1 MEARKPLVVD
11 VVGGLWFAD
20 RKRRPSITRNSGT
33 DASRDLVRKWSCCEV
48 PETEF
53 RSKTGSYWVVPVWGD
68 LLDLTL
74 RLIMRKHGKE
84 LEQENIHRPYFIV
97 GNTPYSHLRLQA

>member
-20 RKRRPSITRNSGT
+20 RKRGGIRPSITRNSGT
-33 DASRDLVRKWSCCEV
+33 DASRHLVRKWSCCEV

-97 GNTPYSHLRLQA
+97 GNMHFT